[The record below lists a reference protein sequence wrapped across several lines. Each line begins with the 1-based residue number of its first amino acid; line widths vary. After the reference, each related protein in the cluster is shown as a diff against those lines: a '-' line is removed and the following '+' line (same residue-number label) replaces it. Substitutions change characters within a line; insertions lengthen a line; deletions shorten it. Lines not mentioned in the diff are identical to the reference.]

1 MMRIFL
7 LLFFTYLI
15 SFTLF
20 AQLVPSGD
28 RDDINISGTAT
39 SVNDKNNIPAAYAL
53 EQNFPNPFNPST
65 KITFSLPE
73 TSVVNSRVFNLIGL
87 EVKLLVNGMMPA
99 GIHEVVF
106 DASELYSGV
115 YFYTL
120 KTGNFVQTRKMI
132 LIK

>member
-1 MMRIFL
+1 MRIFL

-15 SFTLF
+15 SFSSF
-20 AQLVPSGD
+20 AQLIYNGNF
-28 RDDINISGTAT
+28 DDTNISGTPV
-39 SVNDKNNIPAAYAL
+39 SLNINHNIPSAYSL
-53 EQNFPNPFNPST
+53 EQNFPNPFNPTT

-73 TSVVNSRVFNLIGL
+73 NSFVSLRVSNLIGL
-87 EVKLLVNGMMPA
+87 EVKSLVNGMMPA

-106 DASELYSGV
+106 DASALYSGV

-120 KTGNFVQTRKMI
+120 KTGNFVQIRKMI

>member
-7 LLFFTYLI
+7 LLFFSYLM
-15 SFTLF
+15 SLTLF
-20 AQLVPSGD
+20 AQLAYTGSF
-28 RDDINISGTAT
+28 DDANISGTVI
-39 SVNDKNNIPAAYAL
+39 SVSDRKNIPSAYSL

-65 KITFSLPE
+65 KITFSLPQ
-73 TSVVNSRVFNLIGL
+73 NSFVSLRVSNLIGL
-87 EVKLLVNGMMPA
+87 EVRSLISGMMSA

-120 KTGNFVQTRKMI
+120 KAGNFVQTRKMI

>member
-1 MMRIFL
+1 
-7 LLFFTYLI
+7 
-15 SFTLF
+15 
-20 AQLVPSGD
+20 
-28 RDDINISGTAT
+28 
-39 SVNDKNNIPAAYAL
+39 
-53 EQNFPNPFNPST
+53 
-65 KITFSLPE
+65 
-73 TSVVNSRVFNLIGL
+73 
-87 EVKLLVNGMMPA
+87 MMPA

>member
-1 MMRIFL
+1 M
-7 LLFFTYLI
+7 

-20 AQLVPSGD
+20 AQLVHTGSF
-28 RDDINISGTAT
+28 DDTNISGNAT
-39 SVNDKNNIPAAYAL
+39 FVSNRNNLPSVYSL

-73 TSVVNSRVFNLIGL
+73 NSFVSLRVSNLIGL
-87 EVKLLVNGMMPA
+87 EVKSLISGMMPA

-120 KTGNFVQTRKMI
+120 KAGNFVQTRKMI